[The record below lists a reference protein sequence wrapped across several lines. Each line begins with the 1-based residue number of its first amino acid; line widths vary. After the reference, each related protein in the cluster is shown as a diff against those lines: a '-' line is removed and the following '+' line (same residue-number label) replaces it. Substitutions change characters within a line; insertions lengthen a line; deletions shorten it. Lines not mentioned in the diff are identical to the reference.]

1 MEAKAYHRPDYLLDF
16 PSIRFSLL
24 AFSERLSMSLFNR
37 VLCGRCWSDVSLPL
51 FGPVRML
58 GESEGF
64 LLSSAAFMGPFA
76 SSIMSFLGKSA
87 SPRRDKD
94 VPDRS
99 STS

>member
-1 MEAKAYHRPDYLLDF
+1 
-16 PSIRFSLL
+16 
-24 AFSERLSMSLFNR
+24 MSLFNR

-76 SSIMSFLGKSA
+76 SSIMSFLGI
-87 SPRRDKD
+87 
-94 VPDRS
+94 
-99 STS
+99 

>member
-24 AFSERLSMSLFNR
+24 AFSERLSMSLFNH
-37 VLCGRCWSDVSLPL
+37 VLCGRYWSDVSLPL

-76 SSIMSFLGKSA
+76 SSIMPFLGI
-87 SPRRDKD
+87 
-94 VPDRS
+94 
-99 STS
+99 

>member
-1 MEAKAYHRPDYLLDF
+1 MDTKAYNRSGYLLNF
-16 PSIRFSLL
+16 PSIRLPLL
-24 AFSERLSMSLFNR
+24 GFSERLSTSLINR